1 LTSLHVKENYE
12 KDESNGAMSEQLHGL
27 VDLSF
32 ILMLLLPSH
41 WQMATSETS
50 THFLP
55 NLKDPSLLKNLGL
68 IGGKWV
74 GARDGKTMPVS

>member
-1 LTSLHVKENYE
+1 
-12 KDESNGAMSEQLHGL
+12 MSAWTRRFEFYSDAF
-27 VDLSF
+27 VCSYC
-32 ILMLLLPSH
+32 
-41 WQMATSETS
+41 QMATSETS